1 MPKPN
6 NTIAQLQPVQ
16 ITDNVRFLFSALT
29 GDMVE
34 KLSGGKIK
42 KMTPQQAA
50 GLLGSWVVE
59 TGKPGLQNL
68 DVVERGRGLGR
79 GISQYTGARRTAYD
93 RARQAAMSRGEDPN
107 TAQWQL
113 KYFVEE
119 YTGKHDPRPG
129 ASLIGYTRVLESA
142 PKNLNPA
149 QAAQYY
155 TGSAST
161 GKGYF
166 RPSVPHFDK
175 RAAAAQ
181 QIFSALSVPVKA
193 PTPTPPPQQDNW
205 LKLPTIPLP
214 WKQSLDIPKGPYTPV
229 KYDNHM
235 RQLVPTGNQYHQT
248 PIRFDE
254 QMKLFAPIRQA

>member
-1 MPKPN
+1 MPSPN
-6 NTIAQLQPVQ
+6 NKLAQIQPVQ
-16 ITDNVRFLFSALT
+16 ITDNVRFLFGALT
-29 GDMVE
+29 GDMIE

-50 GLLGSWVVE
+50 GLIGSWVVE

-79 GISQYTGARRTAYD
+79 GISQYTGARRSAYD
-93 RARQAAMSRGEDPN
+93 RARQNALARGENPN

-113 KYFVEE
+113 KYFIDE

-142 PKNLNPA
+142 PKTLNPA

-155 TGSAST
+155 TGSAAA

-166 RPSVPHFDK
+166 RPSEPHVER

-181 QIFSALSVPVKA
+181 QIFNALSA
-193 PTPTPPPQQDNW
+193 PPKPAAPPAPQGDTW
-205 LKLPTIPLP
+205 FRLPPLPNP
-214 WKQSLDIPKGPYTPV
+214 WKQSLEIPRGPYTPV
-229 KYDNHM
+229 RFDDHM
-235 RQLVPTGNQYHQT
+235 KQLVPSGSQYHQT
-248 PIRFDE
+248 PVRYDQ
-254 QMKLFAPIRQA
+254 QMKMFAPVRQA